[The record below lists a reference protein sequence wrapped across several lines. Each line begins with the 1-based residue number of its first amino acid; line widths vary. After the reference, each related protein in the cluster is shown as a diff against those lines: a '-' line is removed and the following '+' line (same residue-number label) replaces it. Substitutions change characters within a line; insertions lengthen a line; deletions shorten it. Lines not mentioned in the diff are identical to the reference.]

1 MAAIDLMTKE
11 DLKVFKAEMLEE
23 IRQLLKPTMEQQK
36 KWLKSYEVRKILGI
50 SPGTLQNL
58 RVNGTLNYTKIG
70 GILFY
75 EAKDISELLEKNK
88 R

>member
-88 R
+88 H

>member
-11 DLKVFKAEMLEE
+11 DLKVFKAELLED
-23 IRQLLKPTMEQQK
+23 IRQLLKPTLEQQK

-58 RVNGTLNYTKIG
+58 RINGTLNYTKIG
-70 GILFY
+70 GILY
-75 EAKDISELLEKNK
+75 YKAEDISKLLEENI